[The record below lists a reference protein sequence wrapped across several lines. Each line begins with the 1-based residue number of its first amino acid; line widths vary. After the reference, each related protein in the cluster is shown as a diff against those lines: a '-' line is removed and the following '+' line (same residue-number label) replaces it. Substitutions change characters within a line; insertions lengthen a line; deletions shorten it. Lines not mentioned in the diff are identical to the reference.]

1 MKSKN
6 GGESIHTL
14 VPPPTYPLFYVLMA
28 IANVVSRL
36 WLDSV
41 VLKKNMGGF
50 QQNMVWEHMFYSIF
64 SRVVVTLV
72 DSKTL
77 KQKGNAVLF

>member
-6 GGESIHTL
+6 GGESKHTL

-28 IANVVSRL
+28 IARL

-50 QQNMVWEHMFYSIF
+50 QQNMVWEHLFYSIF

>member
-1 MKSKN
+1 MKTKD
-6 GGESIHTL
+6 GGESRHTL

-28 IANVVSRL
+28 IARL
-36 WLDSV
+36 RLDSV

-50 QQNMVWEHMFYSIF
+50 QQNMVWEHLFYSIF